1 MARRGNNVKRR
12 RFALLFT
19 MTAVVLVVA
28 LSGGTATARDG
39 DHRGRG
45 NRLDA
50 RLNGA
55 NEVPA
60 ADPDGDGRAR
70 FELDAANSRI
80 CFRVQFDDTGTPF
93 RGHIHRGVA
102 GANGGIVVTMFELG
116 QAAPNLGNPI
126 AANPADPRFE
136 PLEEGGLRE
145 CVPADPAIIAEIA
158 ANPAGFYCNL
168 HNPRFPGGAIRGQLK
183 R

>member
-19 MTAVVLVVA
+19 MTAVLVVA

-55 NEVPA
+55 NELPPA
-60 ADPDGDGRAR
+60 DADGNGRAR
-70 FELDAANSRI
+70 FEINESTNQI
-80 CFRVQFDDTGTPF
+80 CFRVEFDDTGTPF
-93 RGHIHRGVA
+93 RGHIHRGDATV
-102 GANGGIVVTMFELG
+102 NGPIVVPMFELG
-116 QAAPNLGNPI
+116 AAPPNQGIANPVV
-126 AANPADPRFE
+126 NPADPRYDA
-136 PLEEGGLRE
+136 LEEGRLRD
-145 CVPADPAIIAEIA
+145 CVTVAPALIAEIK
-158 ANPAGFYCNL
+158 ANPGGFYCNL
-168 HNPRFPGGAIRGQLK
+168 HNPRFPGGAIRGQL
-183 R
+183 RR